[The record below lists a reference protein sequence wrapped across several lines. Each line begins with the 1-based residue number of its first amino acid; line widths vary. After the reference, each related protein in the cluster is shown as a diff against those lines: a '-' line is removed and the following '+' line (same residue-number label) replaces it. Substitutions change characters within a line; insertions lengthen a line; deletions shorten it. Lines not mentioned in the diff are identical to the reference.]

1 MANSESIL
9 TFEPHG
15 HRTKS
20 DGKVDGISVVVITKN
35 KSHTHTN
42 DDVYTVHILGEEL
55 AERFRGIEE
64 ARSAA
69 RSAFAARASSA
80 LTDDTIASVMKIVG
94 PRPFHTGHFIDGL
107 KAARPDLWATLIVRY
122 GQGGQGAGTHFSAF
136 SAVAHALNRAAGR
149 GMLDKLDEYFPA
161 PPSLNWGSP
170 VIRYW
175 TGKGGFSDQPYPDE
189 PAANITY
196 FEGTVIE
203 VKVNRYERSRGAR
216 AACISHY
223 GAVCQGCDMDFE
235 ARYGERGKD
244 FMHVHHLLPL
254 KQIKNTYKVDPIA
267 DLRPIC
273 PNCHAMIHRR
283 EPMLS
288 VQELRGIVK

>member
-1 MANSESIL
+1 
-9 TFEPHG
+9 
-15 HRTKS
+15 
-20 DGKVDGISVVVITKN
+20 
-35 KSHTHTN
+35 
-42 DDVYTVHILGEEL
+42 
-55 AERFRGIEE
+55 
-64 ARSAA
+64 
-69 RSAFAARASSA
+69 
-80 LTDDTIASVMKIVG
+80 
-94 PRPFHTGHFIDGL
+94 
-107 KAARPDLWATLIVRY
+107 
-122 GQGGQGAGTHFSAF
+122 
-136 SAVAHALNRAAGR
+136 
-149 GMLDKLDEYFPA
+149 MLDKLDEYFPA

-175 TGKGGFSDQPYPDE
+175 TGQGGFSDQLYPDE
-189 PAANITY
+189 PAADITY

-203 VKVNRYERSRGAR
+203 VKVNRYERSKGAR

-235 ARYGERGKD
+235 ARYGERGTD

-254 KQIKNTYKVDPIA
+254 KQIKKTYKVDPIA

-288 VQELRGIVK
+288 VQELRAIVK